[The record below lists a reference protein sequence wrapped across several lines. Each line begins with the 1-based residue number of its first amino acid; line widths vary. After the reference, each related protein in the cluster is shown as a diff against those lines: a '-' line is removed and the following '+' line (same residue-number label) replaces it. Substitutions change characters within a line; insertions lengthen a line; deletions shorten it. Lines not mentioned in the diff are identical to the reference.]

1 MDYFSLTAGMVL
13 IILLRRFARSFFPI
27 FISAEKRAILITGCD
42 TGFGNLLAVKAQS
55 YGFHVFACCFSKS
68 SEGAAALEK
77 QGCHILEMDVTKQE
91 SIDAARI
98 EAEERLNA
106 EGLMLHG
113 IVNNAGINVTT
124 GPMEWND
131 PEMVEKVLT
140 VNTMGVVR
148 VTRSFLPFLRAATG
162 ETYEGWKG
170 SHFSA
175 VVATKDWARN
185 F

>member
-1 MDYFSLTAGMVL
+1 MDYLTLAAAMVV
-13 IILLRRFARSFFPI
+13 IILLRRFARSFFPV
-27 FISAEKRAILITGCD
+27 FISPEKRAILITGCD
-42 TGFGNLLAVKAQS
+42 TGFGNLLAVKAQQ
-55 YGFHVFACCFSKS
+55 YGFYVFACCFSES
-68 SEGAAALEK
+68 SEGAAALAK
-77 QGCHILEMDVTKQE
+77 RGCHILEMDVTKQE

-98 EAEERLNA
+98 QAEERLEA

-131 PEMVEKVLT
+131 PEMVAKVLT

-162 ETYEGWKG
+162 DEDKGWKG
-170 SHFSA
+170 FHF
-175 VVATKDWARN
+175 
-185 F
+185 